1 MAEGGHEVLQR
12 RRRLCDEAP
21 EGNSFYARGTG
32 AAAVVCGRLGDPSL
46 RGPLGGARGEDRG
59 EERVEAAAAQQV
71 GGVDEAR
78 VRQVCEEHRAPL
90 ADLRRA

>member
-1 MAEGGHEVLQR
+1 VAEGGHEVLQR
-12 RRRLCDEAP
+12 RRRL
-21 EGNSFYARGTG
+21 
-32 AAAVVCGRLGDPSL
+32 GDSAL

-90 ADLRRA
+90 ANLRRARVELRDRRLEYACADRGR